1 MGKNLGRRVYL
12 CRRHRWGQHKNAIG
26 ETSRNCHCLHTQ
38 SATLFITSISI
49 LLLCDTHRVKS
60 MSYFTS
66 RGVSYIIN
74 TGQHSITTLTAPF
87 SLPFPFIFGI
97 TAAQC
102 PISWSVSWQ
111 VPQCPHICASPQPD
125 LMHRTFHLRPNF
137 SLLAIKSSCCKY
149 PVTQRLGK
157 ENCFWGLRIS
167 LYLFPSLSLSWKGVE
182 HSH

>member
-1 MGKNLGRRVYL
+1 MRPTQECYRRNFPELSLLSHTISYL
-12 CRRHRWGQHKNAIG
+12 V
-26 ETSRNCHCLHTQ
+26 HCP
-38 SATLFITSISI
+38 LFITSISI

-60 MSYFTS
+60 KSYFRS
-66 RGVSYIIN
+66 RGVPDIIN

-137 SLLAIKSSCCKY
+137 SLLTI
-149 PVTQRLGK
+149 
-157 ENCFWGLRIS
+157 
-167 LYLFPSLSLSWKGVE
+167 
-182 HSH
+182 